1 MTPTPV
7 RSMLYIPGGRES
19 ALRKARQIPTDAII
33 FDLEDAVAVTEKEFA
48 RETLIKEL
56 VEGSYGRR
64 TKIVRVNSLHTHWGR
79 DDIAAVSSV
88 KPDGILLPKVD
99 SASNIFELRAEMD
112 KHVGLKETK
121 IWAMMETPRG
131 ILNASEIADSPD
143 VVGMV
148 MGTNDLGK
156 ELNAGLD
163 PKRNSMSFSLGLC
176 ILAAKAAGIL
186 IVDGVYNAF
195 KDEKGLK
202 NEAIQGR
209 DLGFDGKTLIHPLQ
223 VDVVNS
229 IFAPNSAELDLA
241 YRQIEAF
248 KVATKN
254 GLGVAVLDGKIVE
267 NLHVEAAH
275 ATIAKAE
282 IIQEME
288 NSI

>member
-1 MTPTPV
+1 M
-7 RSMLYIPGGRES
+7 
-19 ALRKARQIPTDAII
+19 
-33 FDLEDAVAVTEKEFA
+33 
-48 RETLIKEL
+48 
-56 VEGSYGRR
+56 EGSYGRR

-88 KPDGILLPKVD
+88 NPDGILLPKVD
-99 SASNIFELRAEMD
+99 SASNIFELQAEMD